1 MAGKNEVTLTF
12 AGDADKLEKELKKV
26 TRGTGDLESAF
37 DRVNAA
43 AKRSESS
50 LSGLGGSTDRLNKL
64 VGQGGR
70 SFGDYGKGLGGVGD
84 RFDEVDTRAMGVA
97 DGFAGLTDAMKWN
110 QLTAQEQAMVFSDMG
125 SAMYNAVIPSLQ
137 SGAKAVQ
144 NFVKNAGGMKSL
156 LIGGGVVAGIGALAA
171 GLKQLDENRATKNVE
186 ELTEQLEES
195 GAVSDDY
202 AKKLVVVAE
211 ETGNFDKML
220 QQVAE
225 VGGYQAAERLVEQA
239 GLLGANEESMA
250 AMRGELSELRGEYE
264 ASGASIDEFNQAL
277 ADQQAAQ
284 QALVDPLFN
293 VLSATSDLAGAKA
306 SEAEAQATLN
316 EALAGSDP
324 VAIAEA
330 QRGLEEAHLGVAEA
344 AYGSTA
350 AEETLMGA
358 LATGQTTVAEMR
370 AQVDELERSGR
381 LSGEAAGYLRDQ
393 INSVESKGV
402 TITADIWN
410 ATRGIGTVQQRLD
423 SLKDKQ
429 VQIDIAYRSY
439 GVAEAN
445 RARAMSSLYAGGGVV
460 YAAGGHPGMAR
471 GTDTVPAWL
480 TPGEM
485 VLNKGQQQN
494 LFDAI
499 DSGAIGGRAPV
510 QQNVTNVTLNVAGSI
525 RSDRDL
531 VKVIRDELARGGMR
545 GALA

>member
-12 AGDADKLEKELKKV
+12 AGDADKLEKEIKRV
-26 TRGTGDLESAF
+26 SASTDDLESAF
-37 DRVNAA
+37 GRVGAA

-50 LSGLGGSTDRLNKL
+50 LGSVGQRSEKLNKI
-64 VGQGGR
+64 VGEGGR
-70 SFGDYGKGLGGVGD
+70 KFGDYGDGLGGVGD

-137 SGAKAVQ
+137 SGVKAVQ
-144 NFVKNAGGMKSL
+144 NFVKNAGGMKSV

-171 GLKQLDENRATKNVE
+171 GLKQLDENRAAKNVA

-202 AKKLVVVAE
+202 AKKLVVIAE

-239 GLLGANEESMA
+239 ELLGANEESIA
-250 AMRGELSELRGEYE
+250 AMRGELSDLRGEYE
-264 ASGASIDEFNQAL
+264 ESGAAIDGFNDAL

-284 QALVDPLFN
+284 QALVDPLFG
-293 VLSATSDLAGAKA
+293 VLSATNDLAEAKA

-316 EALAGSDP
+316 EALNGSDP
-324 VAIAEA
+324 AAIAEA
-330 QRGLEEAHLGVAEA
+330 QRGLEDAHLGVAEA

-358 LATGQTTVAEMR
+358 LATGQTDVAEMR

-381 LSGEAAGYLRDQ
+381 LSGESAAYLRDQ

-410 ATRGIGTVQQRLD
+410 ATRDIGTVQQRLD

-439 GVAEAN
+439 GAAEAN
-445 RARAMSSLYAGGGVV
+445 RARAMSSLYADGGVV
-460 YAAGGHPGMAR
+460 YAAGGHPGMGR

-485 VLNKGQQQN
+485 VLNEGQQAN

-499 DSGAIGGRAPV
+499 DSGALGGGAPV
-510 QQNVTNVTLNVAGSI
+510 QQNVTNVAVNVAGSI